1 MSNISCILYPPTLD
15 YRYLVQRPQQLMTSF
30 SELNVPVYYINNASP
45 HLPEV
50 TGVEKINDNFF
61 LFNNVN
67 PMPFL
72 KGVKPVVY
80 FSAPAHVDLV
90 RQYNPSLV
98 VFDSVDEPSDEFE
111 AWRPYYQR
119 AVVSSDLVFTTSEKL
134 YQLALSL
141 NANTHLVPNGCDYA
155 YFSQASTRSLPIP
168 DDMAGISGPIIGYI
182 GVIATWLDLHLIDR
196 LAASYP
202 NYNLVM
208 VGPLYNLNEVPRRPN
223 IHWLGFKPYEQLAS
237 YAQLFDV
244 GIIPF
249 KNSSMTEAVN
259 PIKMWEYMGAGL
271 PVVTTA
277 IPEAR
282 KYQDVVLYSD
292 NEDIFIQNIY
302 NALHNDSPEQRQN
315 RINLAAANSW
325 QARARQIIDIID
337 NKLAEMGHNSEPI
350 APEATDTLIFQQ
362 DFTYSEEYTHFV
374 NRLAPYR
381 KLMISRR
388 PFFRFSTYSFSYG
401 SGYGFHGGKKANL
414 GSAHRFLTIGGKAA
428 FRYQTER
435 SRIAR

>member
-30 SELNVPVYYINNASP
+30 SELNIPVYYINNPSP
-45 HLPEV
+45 HLPAV

-61 LFNNVN
+61 LFNNVD

-80 FSAPAHVDLV
+80 FSAPAHVDMV
-90 RQYNPSLV
+90 RKYNPSLV

-134 YQLALSL
+134 YQLAISL
-141 NANTHLVPNGCDYA
+141 NSNSYLVPNGCDYE
-155 YFSQASTRSLPIP
+155 YFSQASTRSRPIP
-168 DDMAGISGPIIGYI
+168 GDMQGVNGPIIGYI
-182 GVIATWLDLHLIDR
+182 GVVATWLDLQLIDR
-196 LAASYP
+196 LAAAYP

-208 VGPLYNLNEVPRRPN
+208 VGPLYNVQDVPRRPN

-249 KNSSMTEAVN
+249 KNSSMIEAVN

-277 IPEAR
+277 IPEAW
-282 KYQDVVLYSD
+282 KYRDVVLYSD

-302 NALHNDSPEQRQN
+302 NALHYDTPEKRQN
-315 RINLAAANSW
+315 RIDLAAANSW
-325 QARARQIIDIID
+325 QSRARQIIDIVE
-337 NKLAEMGHNSEPI
+337 NKLVEKGHNAEPI
-350 APEATDTLIFQQ
+350 APAAKDALIFGQNFSHSEEATH
-362 DFTYSEEYTHFV
+362 YV

-381 KLMISRR
+381 KLTISRR
-388 PFFRFSTYSFSYG
+388 PFFRFSTYSFSYD
-401 SGYGFHGGKKANL
+401 SGYGGKKTNL

-428 FRYQTER
+428 FRYKTER
-435 SRIAR
+435 SRIAI